1 MTHSAVD
8 EEILK
13 QWIRRLSQALQIVD
27 LEVDN
32 DLVLTVANEAAQAVN
47 PMAAP
52 ITTFMVGYAAGLA
65 AANPAM
71 PSRTAVARA
80 VDVVIAVCQQSDDD
94 NPDTTGWVNTAQ

>member
-1 MTHSAVD
+1 MTHNAED

-32 DLVLTVANEAAQAVN
+32 DLILTVAGEAAHAVS
-47 PMAAP
+47 PTAAP

-65 AANPAM
+65 ATNSEVT
-71 PSRTAVARA
+71 SRTAVARA
-80 VDVVIAVCQQSDDD
+80 ADVVIAVCQKPE
-94 NPDTTGWVNTAQ
+94 NEHPDTTGWVNTAQ